1 MKRITA
7 ALTAFAAAFSM
18 LPMLPVENANAY
30 DAEFERLLTAE
41 HFPESY
47 KPALR
52 ELHEK
57 HPAWVFK
64 SIETGL
70 EWHDVLDNQTIL
82 GKSLVHT
89 SSPDSWKSMK
99 KGAYDFET
107 GTWYGLDGDK
117 WVQASDETVAY
128 NLDPR
133 NFLDDDNVF
142 MFERLS
148 YDPDVHK
155 ADGVTAIVKGTFM
168 AGDYTCPDTGEV
180 KNYTETFME
189 AAQISGVSPY
199 HLATSVRLEQ
209 GVNGSPQSLGTAKG
223 FENYFNFLDIQ
234 AYATAT
240 LTAGQQGARWAMRTD
255 ERYLLPWTN
264 QYRAIVGGAIYIA
277 QGYISK
283 GQDTYYLE
291 KFDVIDGGDGY
302 YNHQYMTCVTGAAS
316 LASMIRRAYSDEVYE
331 QAHEFRIP
339 IYNNMPEKA
348 CPEPGVTV
356 SDNALLA
363 SLTLPG
369 YSYSPNFS
377 PYVTE
382 YKLEVDSS
390 VDKLT
395 VWAKAADANA
405 KAVGYGTWKL
415 QYGEN
420 KVEVV
425 VTAESGE
432 KRTYTVTVTRPEP
445 KAVKGD
451 VNNDGIVDVVDALTI
466 LNYSAGKQSLSSD
479 AVKAGDIDGNGYA
492 DVIDALTILSY
503 VSGKTK
509 TL

>member
-1 MKRITA
+1 MIKISAVLTA
-7 ALTAFAAAFSM
+7 AAVALSM
-18 LPMLPVENANAY
+18 LPLLPADKASAY
-30 DAEFERLLTAE
+30 DAEFESMLSAE

-57 HPAWVFK
+57 HPEWVFK
-64 SIETGL
+64 SLETGL
-70 EWHDVLDNQTIL
+70 DWQNVLNNQTVL
-82 GKSLVHT
+82 GKSLVHA

-99 KGAYDFET
+99 KGAYNFET

-133 NFLDDDNVF
+133 NFLDDDNIF

-148 YDPDVHK
+148 YDPEVHVSS
-155 ADGVTAIVKGTFM
+155 GVTAIVKGTFM

-199 HLATSVRLEQ
+199 HLATSVRMEQ

-291 KFDVIDGGDGY
+291 KFDVVDGGDGY

-316 LASMIRRAYSDEVYE
+316 LASLIRRAYSDEVYE
-331 QAHEFRIP
+331 QAHEFKIP
-339 IYNNMPEKA
+339 IYNNMPESA
-348 CPEPGVTV
+348 CPEPGATL
-356 SDNALLA
+356 SNNALLS

-369 YSYSPNFS
+369 YSYVPNFS

-382 YKLEVDSS
+382 YKLTVDSS
-390 VDKLT
+390 VEKLT

-415 QYGEN
+415 DFGEN
-420 KVEVV
+420 KVQVT
-425 VTAESGE
+425 VTAQDGE
-432 KRTYTVTVTRPEP
+432 QLTYTITVTRPEP
-445 KAVKGD
+445 EILKGD
-451 VNNDGIVDVVDALTI
+451 VNSDGTVDVVDALTI
-466 LNYSAGKQSLSSD
+466 LNYAAGKQTLSAE
-479 AVKAGDIDGNGYA
+479 AVKAGDIDGNGTA
-492 DVIDALTILSY
+492 DVVDALTVLSY
-503 VSGKTK
+503 VSGKIK
-509 TL
+509 SL